1 MSTVIDNIVSDV
13 KDALAIIEPALAVI
27 AVAQAAT
34 GIGGVTAERAV
45 SVIRAA
51 LKSFE
56 DAATGAAT
64 RERALAGLAALQAA
78 LASSDAAA
86 DAALEARFPGQ

>member
-1 MSTVIDNIVSDV
+1 MSTVIDSIVSDV
-13 KDALAIIEPALAVI
+13 KDALSIIEPALAVI

-56 DAATGAAT
+56 DVATGAAT
-64 RERALAGLAALQAA
+64 RDQAMASLAELQAA
-78 LASSDAAA
+78 LASNDAAA
-86 DAALEARFPGQ
+86 DAALESKFRPQ